1 LSGRIIDHRP
11 WAVNGNRAAPGQFAI
26 WVGSATILR
35 FVAGFRWSMRRGAD
49 SAVLF
54 AGQLGYHGRTMDISV
69 NFILGV
75 LAILYGLYSFYQ
87 RKTAPQDIK
96 KLQIMIERNGEKM
109 ANSIHLFGYTILPIV
124 AGLLLLHAHFRG

>member
-1 LSGRIIDHRP
+1 
-11 WAVNGNRAAPGQFAI
+11 
-26 WVGSATILR
+26 
-35 FVAGFRWSMRRGAD
+35 MRRGGGLLLSLRCRAD
-49 SAVLF
+49 SAVQF

-87 RKTAPQDIK
+87 RKTAPEDIK

-109 ANSIHLFGYTILPIV
+109 GHSIHLFGYTILPIV
-124 AGLLLLHAHFRG
+124 AGLLLLHAHFRA